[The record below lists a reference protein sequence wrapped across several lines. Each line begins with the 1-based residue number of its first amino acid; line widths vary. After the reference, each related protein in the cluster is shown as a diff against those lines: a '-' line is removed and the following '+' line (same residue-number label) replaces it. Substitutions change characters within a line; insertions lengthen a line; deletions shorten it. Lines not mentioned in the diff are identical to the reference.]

1 MTSISVIFLT
11 KTSLQILN
19 LVDGVMVSMLASSA
33 VDPQTIKLVFA
44 ARKIKEKELEIRIM
58 CPSGAT
64 CLSTDRLNEQALYII
79 IISLKIN
86 LFSP

>member
-1 MTSISVIFLT
+1 VSFLRHVIVIRHMTSISVVFLT

-44 ARKIKEKELEIRIM
+44 AS
-58 CPSGAT
+58 P
-64 CLSTDRLNEQALYII
+64 LST
-79 IISLKIN
+79 
-86 LFSP
+86 